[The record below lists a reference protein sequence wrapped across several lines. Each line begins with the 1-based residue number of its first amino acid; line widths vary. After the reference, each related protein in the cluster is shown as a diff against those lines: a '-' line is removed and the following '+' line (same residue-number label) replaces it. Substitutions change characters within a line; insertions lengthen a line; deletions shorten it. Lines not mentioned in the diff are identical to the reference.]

1 MKKKT
6 LIIESVILV
15 TSIILLALFLGLP
28 QMLDLNKRANKQKN
42 ISQLTEL
49 TLSTNKFLDRYM
61 FSMTADLSRIKEKME
76 YTQRLNIPGDSK
88 YHYLVYGGVKDADL
102 RFLVSYDLFDLMNQY
117 NKLTTENT
125 KEFTNSVNAYVISAK
140 ERMLNSPDSDKY
152 RNYITYLDILLS
164 NLNDKNYFRRAQYTR
179 SIVNPAF
186 DAQKV
191 SIYGSIAQNFVGSGL
206 FKDRNQQAAIILYLC
221 YINQVDQEN
230 ATAEVFD
237 KFYTDL
243 QNIFNYTS
251 YYSAAAGNPLAE
263 GLQSKD
269 IREMF
274 EEEFFTFFLDSMNY
288 PDRLNKSVIAIGT
301 NATVDPSN
309 RISSQYLNEIINT
322 SYQKEVNQVIDKL
335 LMEYAGNHAGFEK
348 AVREYIDTL
357 KMNDID
363 RQLVDIYESVFNY
376 LQYQEY
382 LYKSIDSQKANF
394 VQTDFNDKFKDYFH
408 SYILKYDTK
417 LVLNDLTTLLEKE
430 KKISESNLASRF
442 ENTNLLRDFRDKMKT
457 DDHFLNA
464 FYRSKS
470 YSDIIAKAKKQF
482 IDNKESAFTAQ
493 VQSERLTIDYLK
505 ENIDNQKIVKD
516 AGYQKALA
524 TNKARW
530 ENEFNYIQ
538 YLVSRENPAATKANL
553 SSEILADS
561 TNFKRVNKSHIDR
574 ITAQLNEAKDSYV
587 RNDYNKYR
595 SLISYVNYCSD
606 EIMTTLKKQ
615 RAAEYDEYTVA
626 IVETTSDFIGSS
638 EYPEFDNELV
648 SEIRNNLND
657 LHRKHTVDYK
667 SITPEQ
673 KVMLEELSAKL
684 TNHAEYQKH
693 ARANRVANNR
703 MLSKDDLAM
712 FEDVSIDPEGLVYYY
727 NFYLFYL
734 KDKIDKTRF
743 YGQFSREQ
751 LQKAQTRYI
760 DNKLVAS
767 DVDCDDLEE
776 QIKVLVAA
784 NNQEQ
789 RAEFTNTMKYAL
801 TNYKAFKSN
810 NYKYENA
817 FNFNGLLSDLARSD
831 NKIKFY
837 RGQMEFP
844 FYDKDEHFLIYGRF
858 IEQGRKKIGLSVV
871 SYTDIHNFPKANAVV
886 VRNLGSTNE
895 DVATLQSDLQSRVN
909 TLITNYQNEIVKLS
923 KEREE
928 FKNINVIHNNNPNYK
943 ITTQT
948 VQAKKLIR
956 ERFSVALEELIED
969 FVRENY

>member
-49 TLSTNKFLDRYM
+49 TLSTNKFLDKYM

-76 YTQRLNIPGDSK
+76 YTQRLNVPGDSK
-88 YHYLVYGGVKDADL
+88 YQYLVYGGVKDADL
-102 RFLVSYDLFDLMNQY
+102 RFLVSYDLFDIMNQY
-117 NKLTTENT
+117 NKLTDDNT

-140 ERMLNSPDSDKY
+140 QRMLNSPDREKY
-152 RNYITYLDILLS
+152 SNYITYLDLLLS
-164 NLNDKNYFRRAQYTR
+164 NLNDKNYFRRAQYTKT
-179 SIVNPAF
+179 IVNPAF

-191 SIYGSIAQNFVGSGL
+191 SIFGSIAQNFVGSGL
-206 FKDRNQQAAIILYLC
+206 FKDRHQQAAIIIYLC

-230 ATAEVFD
+230 ATADVFD
-237 KFYTDL
+237 KFYADL

-263 GLQSKD
+263 GLKSKD

-274 EEEFFTFFLDSMNY
+274 DNEFFAFFLDSMNY

-309 RISSQYLNEIINT
+309 RISNEYLNETINT
-322 SYQKEVNQVIDKL
+322 SYQKEVNQVIDQL
-335 LMEYAGNHAGFEK
+335 LVEYAGNHTGFAK
-348 AVREYIDTL
+348 ALREYIDTQ

-363 RQLVDIYESVFNY
+363 RQLIDIYESTFNY
-376 LQYQEY
+376 MQYQEY
-382 LYKSIDSQKANF
+382 LYKSIDSQKNNF

-408 SYILKYDTK
+408 SYILKYDK
-417 LVLNDLTTLLEKE
+417 DFVLSDLTNSLEKE
-430 KKISESNLASRF
+430 KKASENNLKSRF

-457 DDHFLNA
+457 EDAFLNA
-464 FYRSKS
+464 FYKSRS
-470 YSDIIAKAKKQF
+470 YSNIITKAKKQF
-482 IDNKESAFTAQ
+482 IDNKESAFTTQ
-493 VQSERLTIDYLK
+493 VQSEKLTVDYLK
-505 ENIDNQKIVKD
+505 KNIDNQKIIKD
-516 AGYQKALA
+516 AEYQKTLA
-524 TNKARW
+524 TKKARW
-530 ENEFNYIQ
+530 ENEFKYIQ
-538 YLVSRENPAATKANL
+538 HLVSRENPVATKVNL
-553 SSEILADS
+553 DAEILADS
-561 TNFKRVNKSHIDR
+561 TNFKKLNKPHIDR
-574 ITAQLNEAKDSYV
+574 ITAQINEAKDNYV
-587 RNDYNKYR
+587 RNDYAKYR

-606 EIMTTLKKQ
+606 EIMTALKKQ
-615 RAAEYDEYTVA
+615 RAAEYDEYAAA
-626 IVETTSDFIGSS
+626 IVKTTSDFISS
-638 EYPEFDNELV
+638 NEYPEFDNELV

-657 LHRKHTVDYK
+657 LHRQHTLDFETL
-667 SITPEQ
+667 TPEH
-673 KVMLEELSAKL
+673 KTMLEELSAKL
-684 TNHAEYQKH
+684 TNYPDYQKH
-693 ARANRVANNR
+693 ARSRRVANNR
-703 MLSKDDLAM
+703 MLSQSDLNMFKDA
-712 FEDVSIDPEGLVYYY
+712 SIDPEGLVYYY

-743 YGQFSREQ
+743 YSQFSREQ
-751 LQKAQTRYI
+751 LQKAQARYI

-767 DVDCDDLEE
+767 EVDCDVLEE

-784 NNQEQ
+784 NNQEN

-858 IEQGRKKIGLSVV
+858 IEQGKKKIGLSVV

-886 VRNLGSTNE
+886 VRNLGTTNE
-895 DVATLQSDLQSRVN
+895 DVVALQSNLQNRVSV
-909 TLITNYQNEIVKLS
+909 LVANYQKEIVKLS

-928 FKNINVIHNNNPNYK
+928 FKNINFIHNNDPNYK
-943 ITTQT
+943 ITTQA
-948 VQAKKLIR
+948 VQAKKIIR
-956 ERFSVALEELIED
+956 ERFSEALEQLVED